1 MWGVYRRLVLVA
13 VLCGCVVVPVA
24 TTAESPDPTTATGT
38 PALDRT
44 TASSNSAPPTGSGLE
59 LGAFDRA
66 TIVAVY
72 PDPVTD
78 GDRGEC
84 VVVDLPATGGVNWTL
99 SDGEGTIHV
108 QKPSGS
114 GRIAVSDDPGVACH
128 RADARTVAVEDML
141 RLSNAGEDLALRAD
155 GVTVDTVT
163 YADAQTASW
172 YRNGSWHPLGATDFD
187 PVAVPG
193 RTGRVFV
200 LPDSPEV
207 PLALLGNA
215 SDRILLAGYTFTSER
230 VARALRSAA
239 ERGVAV
245 RVLLDGAPVGG
256 LERREARLLDRL
268 VAAGV
273 EVRLL
278 GGPRARYAF
287 HHAKYAVVDDRAV
300 VLTENW
306 KPAGTGGRSSR
317 GWGVV
322 LGSPTAERL
331 ARVFRADAGAPDA
344 IRWEEYRTGR
354 AFSTEG
360 DGGSSRSYPAR
371 FRPRRVSVDEVELFV
386 APDNAGRSVRRILRS
401 ANASIRVVQ
410 MRIDGRNDPFLRATI
425 AAARRGVRVEILL
438 SSARYVRED
447 NRELAR
453 WLRRLAREEG
463 LSIAVRLAEPRST
476 FEKIHAKGVVVDG
489 DCVLVGSLN
498 WNEESWRRNREVVV
512 VLHGREAAEYFER
525 VFRSD
530 WRGGAWRLP
539 VAVGTAVAIACL
551 LAIARVGRWVS
562 FDQSS

>member
-1 MWGVYRRLVLVA
+1 MYRRLVLVA
-13 VLCGCVVVPVA
+13 VLCGCVVAPAA
-24 TTAESPDPTTATGT
+24 TTAGSPHPTTATGT
-38 PALDRT
+38 PGPDRT
-44 TASSNSAPPTGSGLE
+44 TASSNPSSPTE
-59 LGAFDRA
+59 LGTFDRA

-72 PDPVTD
+72 PDPVVD

-84 VVVDLPATGGVNWTL
+84 VVVDLPATGGVNWSL
-99 SDGEGTIHV
+99 ADGEGTIRV
-108 QKPSGS
+108 PEPPGGGQV
-114 GRIAVSDDPGVACH
+114 AVSDDPSVVCN
-128 RADARTVAVEDML
+128 RTDARTVAVEDML
-141 RLSNAGEDLALRAD
+141 RLSNSGEVLALRAD
-155 GVTVDTVT
+155 DVTVDTVA
-163 YADAQTASW
+163 YDSAQTASW

-200 LPDSPEV
+200 LPDSPEI
-207 PLALLGNA
+207 PLALLRNA

-230 VARALRSAA
+230 IARALRSAA

-256 LERREARLLDRL
+256 LSGREARLLDRL

-273 EVRLL
+273 EVRVL
-278 GGPRARYAF
+278 GGPRARYDF

-300 VLTENW
+300 VVTENW
-306 KPAGTGGRSSR
+306 KPSGTGGRSSR

-322 LGSPTAERL
+322 LGGPTADRL

-344 IRWEEYRTGR
+344 IRWEEYRTER
-354 AFSTEG
+354 ERSTEEEA
-360 DGGSSRSYPAR
+360 GSSRSYPAR
-371 FRPRRVSVDEVELFV
+371 FQPRRVSVDEVEVIV

-401 ANASIRVVQ
+401 ANSSIRIIQ
-410 MRIDGRNDPFLRATI
+410 MRIDGRNDPFLRVSL

-463 LSIAVRLAEPRST
+463 LPLAVRLAEPRST

-489 DCVLVGSLN
+489 ERVLVGSLN
-498 WNEESWRRNREVVV
+498 WNEESWRNNREVLVV
-512 VLHGREAAEYFER
+512 VHGREAAAYFER

-530 WRGGAWRLP
+530 WRGGVWRLP
-539 VAVGTAVAIACL
+539 VAVGTAVALAWL
-551 LAIARVGRWVS
+551 LAVVRVGRWVS